1 MKYSQFICGL
11 NRSNIQLDRK
21 ILADL
26 AKYEPYS
33 FKAVV
38 DQVKIQFEYQQNKR
52 KYTIEEMVKRN
63 LLTGTKHT
71 K

>member
-11 NRSNIQLDRK
+11 NRSNIELDRK
-21 ILADL
+21 ILSDL

-38 DQVKIQFEYQQNKR
+38 DEVKIQF
-52 KYTIEEMVKRN
+52 
-63 LLTGTKHT
+63 
-71 K
+71 